1 MAQYEPFLSLL
12 LALFAGLLIGL
23 ERQQHAVARESAR
36 ADEILGGVR
45 THPLVA
51 LVGASAMLLSR
62 QAGPALL
69 WVLLGG
75 LLAFLVISYAHDLRT
90 TGSRGL
96 TSEVAVL
103 LSFLLGAF
111 SAVDESLLP
120 VRQKITLVSSVS
132 VVATLLLSVKPGLHA
147 LIRKTSRED
156 VLATLKFLLVALV
169 LLPQLPNAPMGP
181 FGVLNPFK
189 IGWMV
194 VLIAGLSFAGY
205 AAIRILGTERGL
217 GLTGILGGLAS
228 STAVTLSLSGRA
240 KQEPRLVDSFSMA
253 IVLAS
258 SIMFLRVLIA
268 VAFVA
273 PGLVKPLAL
282 PLGLMA
288 AGGLGASLWLW
299 RLSKNKAIPA
309 TGDVPFHNPFELT
322 TAFKF
327 AALFAVVLLASKA
340 AVTYLGTGATY
351 LTGLLAG
358 STDVDA
364 ITLSM
369 ARLSQSQA
377 IAVPV
382 AVTTILLGVASNTL
396 VKAGMTVV
404 TGGWDFGRR
413 ILYIFSGL
421 LVLGF
426 LGLAFVWTR

>member
-23 ERQQHAVARESAR
+23 ERQQHAVARESTR

-45 THPLVA
+45 THPLLA

-169 LLPQLPNAPMGP
+169 LLPQLPNEPMGP

-240 KQEPRLVDSFSMA
+240 KQEPRLVDSFTMA

-273 PGLVKPLAL
+273 PSLVKPLAV

-299 RLSKNKAIPA
+299 GRSRNKAIPA
-309 TGDVPFHNPFELT
+309 TEDVTFHNPFELT

-327 AALFAVVLLASKA
+327 AALFALVLLASKA

-351 LTGLLAG
+351 VTGILAG

-377 IAVPV
+377 IAIPV
-382 AVTTILLGVASNTL
+382 AVTTILLGVGSNTL
-396 VKAGMTVV
+396 VKAGMSVV

-413 ILYIFSGL
+413 ILILFAGL
-421 LVLGF
+421 LILGL